1 MKCDHR
7 DSVSSGLYVDVEN
20 LGADGQSII
29 GTLIDYWPCT
39 APKPIR
45 MTLFVEADRIELWR
59 VWAESQFPDM
69 SVNVNGTQHFSMSS
83 TKNSSDIAM
92 AIKAMA
98 DLLLKR
104 VSHVVIVS
112 HDSDFISLYCA
123 IRDEPAIPLHDGKPP
138 FVWVVTD
145 RPGLLSETV
154 KKYFPAN
161 QTHVIS
167 VKSTATQKVDKTKS
181 PKPLNPSWQE
191 MAKLVVEKI
200 PVGQFKSTDFKP
212 LLKDQWPR
220 HKMANAGGAAF
231 GIEFKNNIWPELK
244 KMGAKISNPGKKPV
258 KYEMTQEAKARL
270 KQSP

>member
-1 MKCDHR
+1 MKCDQR
-7 DSVSSGLYVDVEN
+7 DIDGSGLYVDVEN

-29 GTLIDYWPCT
+29 RDLIDNWPCM

-45 MTLFVEADRIELWR
+45 ITLFVQANRVELWR
-59 VWAESQFPDM
+59 VWAESQFPDLA
-69 SVNVNGTQHFSMSS
+69 VKVNGTQHFSMSS

-98 DLLLKR
+98 DLLLKK

-123 IRDEPAIPLHDGKPP
+123 IRDEPEIPMRDGRPP
-138 FVWVVTD
+138 FVWVITD
-145 RPGLLSETV
+145 RPGSLSETV

-161 QTHVIS
+161 QIHAIS
-167 VKSTATQKVDKTKS
+167 VGSKGGQKAAKTKS
-181 PKPLNPSWQE
+181 TKSRNPIWQQ
-191 MAKLVVEKI
+191 MAKLVVEEI
-200 PVGQFKSTDFKP
+200 PVGTFKSTDFRPIVQKR
-212 LLKDQWPR
+212 WPK
-220 HKMANAGGAAF
+220 HPMAKAGGPAF
-231 GIEFKNNIWPELK
+231 GTEFKNSIWPELE

-270 KQSP
+270 P